1 MKANMEKS
9 KIANNIP
16 AELENSL
23 EKIIHFG
30 GISRNSAEQLKQ
42 GLDSFGHLQQ
52 QYANDKKIRKVREQV
67 TPAFFELYTAVLKR
81 VAAEGYSDPLLKMF
95 LCFGYLDERLLLPEQ
110 IHSLYQLAESIDFG
124 SKDAV
129 YTIDNWLVSIYK
141 QDKEPSINE
150 FGHDYNEVFREKKK
164 RGELRETDKSKYD
177 NDASSKLQH
186 EIENLFKLGQRICH
200 GASASYFPVL
210 YSDILPKDLT
220 NYLLTPQ
227 RIKEGLEKLLQV
239 DYSVFHREIVYHRPE
254 IGINK
259 HIIMKPVW
267 PDYILLPTVG
277 SRGIMWQELTGRV
290 RNSAARF
297 VLPLFCNGNLDTM
310 LLEVISHFRWEL
322 SRSTSSI
329 TRTSNV
335 SDSLVGE
342 YSDYIQFYKKNRNL
356 TEEAKEK
363 IRLQMEKHRNNTR
376 EVFAD
381 DYKTWIDF
389 EARGLLRLNKVA
401 RQILFQHCPFSLSIR
416 ESLEKHPLYNAQ
428 ISRMNNLRNR
438 EIKILTA
445 NYARLT
451 KNGAPLDPD
460 LEQNLLYYQG

>member
-67 TPAFFELYTAVLKR
+67 SPVFFELYTAVLKK

-110 IHSLYQLAESIDFG
+110 INSLYQLAESIDFG
-124 SKDAV
+124 RKDAI
-129 YTIDNWLVSIYK
+129 YTIDNWLLSIYK
-141 QDKEPSINE
+141 QDEEPSVNQ

-164 RGELRETDKSKYD
+164 RGELRDTDKPQYD
-177 NDASSKLQH
+177 NDASGKLQH

-200 GASASYFPVL
+200 GSSASYFPVL
-210 YSDILPKDLT
+210 YSAILPKDFT
-220 NYLLTPQ
+220 TSLLTPQ
-227 RIKEGLEKLLQV
+227 KIKESVERILQV
-239 DYSVFHREIVYHRPE
+239 DYSVFHREIVYHHPE

-259 HIIMKPVW
+259 HIIMKQVW
-267 PDYILLPTVG
+267 PDYILVPTPG
-277 SRGIMWQELTGRV
+277 SRGVMWQELTGRV
-290 RNSAARF
+290 RNSSARF
-297 VLPLFCNGNLDTM
+297 VLPLFCNDNLDTI
-310 LLEVISHFRWEL
+310 LLEIMANFRWEL
-322 SRSTSSI
+322 SRSTSSYV
-329 TRTSNV
+329 RTSSV
-335 SDSLVGE
+335 SDSLIGE
-342 YSDYIQFYKKNRNL
+342 YSDYIQFFKKNRNL

-363 IRLQMEKHRNNTR
+363 LRLQIEKHRNNTR
-376 EVFAD
+376 EIFAS
-381 DYKTWIDF
+381 DYKTWINF